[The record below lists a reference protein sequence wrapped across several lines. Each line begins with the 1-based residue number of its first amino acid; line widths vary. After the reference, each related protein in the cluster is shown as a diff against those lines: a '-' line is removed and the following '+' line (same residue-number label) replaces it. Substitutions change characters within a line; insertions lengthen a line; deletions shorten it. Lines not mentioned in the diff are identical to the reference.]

1 MHLIYL
7 FIACVKASLL
17 LKGLKL
23 LSRGALLFCLV
34 SLLGGAPYPGPGFSQ
49 SSIRRRSFGDPLLL
63 SLRGLLLS
71 VRLPRTSGLCS
82 LNFLRVLRLLALSL
96 EPRLLLLLPPEAYD
110 SAEEKDPLLRFLSES
125 VRSC

>member
-23 LSRGALLFCLV
+23 LSRGALLCCLA
-34 SLLGGAPYPGPGFSQ
+34 SLLGGGPYPGPGFSQ
-49 SSIRRRSFGDPLLL
+49 SSTGRRLSDGSLLL

-82 LNFLRVLRLLALSL
+82 LNFLRVLRLLALSCS
-96 EPRLLLLLPPEAYD
+96 PCLLPPEAYD
-110 SAEEKDPLLRFLSES
+110 SADE
-125 VRSC
+125 